1 MVKVQSS
8 VNLPSVRALRAG
20 RISLARWRSGTL
32 CPELRIPS
40 AEDILK
46 LVVEHP
52 GAALQEQVD
61 AARGPLHLLTLG
73 HALADHLVDR

>member
-1 MVKVQSS
+1 
-8 VNLPSVRALRAG
+8 
-20 RISLARWRSGTL
+20 L

-40 AEDILK
+40 AEDTLK

-52 GAALQEQVD
+52 GAALQEQVG
-61 AARGPLHLLTLG
+61 AALGPLHLLTLD